1 VFNQVKEIIMEI
13 QFYRKNVYG
22 REMMYLI
29 KSRETES
36 MLKLMG
42 TLTINKEQIA
52 EWSRLGF
59 DFEEVLAP

>member
-1 VFNQVKEIIMEI
+1 MEI

>member
-1 VFNQVKEIIMEI
+1 MEI

-59 DFEEVLAP
+59 EFEEVLAP